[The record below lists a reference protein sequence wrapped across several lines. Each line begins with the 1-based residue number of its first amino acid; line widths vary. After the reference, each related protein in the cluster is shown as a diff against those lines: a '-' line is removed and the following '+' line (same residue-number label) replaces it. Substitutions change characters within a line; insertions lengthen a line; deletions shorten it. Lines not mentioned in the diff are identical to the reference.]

1 MSLQMAQRPYLV
13 QQGDTVV
20 DIAQAFGT
28 LSSNVVTQEGQLPNP
43 FTLFPGQ
50 KLVVKL
56 DRPASQTTHRVIAGE
71 TLSLIAQQ
79 HSIPTSRLQAANPG
93 VDPLTP
99 QPGLLV
105 RLS

>member
-1 MSLQMAQRPYLV
+1 MHVEAQ
-13 QQGDTVV
+13 
-20 DIAQAFGT
+20 
-28 LSSNVVTQEGQLPNP
+28 GQLPDL

-56 DRPASQTTHRVIAGE
+56 DRPTNQTTHRVIAGE
-71 TLSLIAQQ
+71 TLSLIARQ
-79 HSIPTSRLQAANPG
+79 HNIPTSRLQAANPG

-99 QPGLLV
+99 QPGMVV